1 MGDKINS
8 RFHEVAPYV
17 SPDGKYLFFCS
28 FRPNPPPYGKHRLT
42 YMEIKKLL
50 DGPGN
55 GRGDIYWVSAKII
68 EELKPKE

>member
-1 MGDKINS
+1 LNTP
-8 RFHEVAPYV
+8 FHEVTPYV

-28 FRPNPPPYGKHRLT
+28 FRPNPRPTGGKRLT
-42 YMEIKKLL
+42 FREIQEIL

-68 EELKPKE
+68 ENLKPKELR